1 MSEKGGV
8 QVQFNHDLTLRSS
21 SEIAYDEYGN
31 EVSEP
36 VDRTVLCAKGAVG
49 RYDYYQAASVG
60 LKAQAVVYV
69 IPDDYQGE
77 RIAIFEGRTHTVERD
92 YPVEDGGI
100 LYTELTLTD
109 RIGDGNA

>member
-1 MSEKGGV
+1 M
-8 QVQFNHDLTLRSS
+8 QFNHDLILRSES
-21 SEIAYDEYGN
+21 LTSYDEYGN
-31 EVSEP
+31 EVSTQ
-36 VDRTVLCAKGAVG
+36 VDRHVLCVKGSVG
-49 RYDYYQAASVG
+49 RYDYYQAANVG

-77 RIAIFEGRTHTVERD
+77 RIAVFEGRTHTVERD

-100 LYTELTLTD
+100 MYTELTLTD